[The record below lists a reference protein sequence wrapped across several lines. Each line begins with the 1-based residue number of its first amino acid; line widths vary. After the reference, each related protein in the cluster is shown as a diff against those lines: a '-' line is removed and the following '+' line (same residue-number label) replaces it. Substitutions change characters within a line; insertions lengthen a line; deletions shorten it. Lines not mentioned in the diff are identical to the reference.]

1 MDQSLKDKGNR
12 APSEQPEPEPTYI
25 PREPD
30 PPVDHVDPV
39 VTVIRD
45 PGDDNS

>member
-12 APSEQPEPEPTYI
+12 APSEQSEPEQAYI

-30 PPVDHVDPV
+30 PKQDDVDPV
-39 VTVIRD
+39 ATVIRD